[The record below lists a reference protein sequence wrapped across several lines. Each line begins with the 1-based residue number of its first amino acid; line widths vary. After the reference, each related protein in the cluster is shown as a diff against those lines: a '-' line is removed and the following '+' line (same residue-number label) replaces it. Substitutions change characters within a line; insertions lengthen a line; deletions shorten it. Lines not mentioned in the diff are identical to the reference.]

1 MVGAVPSMEQREENY
16 DPLAIP
22 DVDKSVVFLY
32 KISMAWVTDFLLLL
46 FILNFPMIP
55 DSVFSINSRLNAQY
69 LAVHGNA
76 MLGRHLWLKTSL
88 S

>member
-32 KISMAWVTDFLLLL
+32 KISMAWVTDFFLLL
-46 FILNFPMIP
+46 FILNFP
-55 DSVFSINSRLNAQY
+55 
-69 LAVHGNA
+69 
-76 MLGRHLWLKTSL
+76 T
-88 S
+88 